1 MRLSRQRLLA
11 LLVLT
16 SILLVTLDSRGSAA
30 IDKAKSTFV
39 EWMSPLQG
47 VGRAISNPIRNT
59 WRGITSY
66 DDVERENDRLR
77 EINQSLEGSAIA
89 GSAVLRSYY
98 ELAAQQ
104 SLETVGNYSNVI
116 AQVLT
121 YGPSNVRQTIE
132 INKGSD
138 QGIRVGMPTVNG
150 AGLIG
155 KVTQVSAKRCVILLI
170 SDPSYSVPVTVSGPL
185 TVPGT
190 QEAVNEGQ
198 PTLGGTTTTIGPD
211 VTLNE
216 TLDPS
221 FDPAAAAADGV
232 TALPDA
238 IADGT
243 LGSDGLPIN
252 DGSST
257 DPSQLSIPATTT
269 TVPSTSTTDFDL
281 NSLRPRET
289 GGLEGRG
296 AGKLPIVRFIASDA
310 KGLQIKVGDVVV
322 TNGGSTDLSTDL
334 RSLAPADLVIGRVS
348 NVIERPGQAGPE
360 VEVEPIAD
368 LTRLNFVRVLLYIP
382 PSEAAGG

>member
-16 SILLVTLDSRGSAA
+16 SILLVTLDSRGSSA

-59 WRGITSY
+59 WRGITTY
-66 DDVERENDRLR
+66 DDLERENDRLR

-132 INKGSD
+132 INKGSE
-138 QGIRVGMPTVNG
+138 QGIRVGMPVVNG

-155 KVTQVSAKRCVILLI
+155 KVTQVSAQRCVILLI

-190 QEAVNEGQ
+190 AEAVAEGQ
-198 PTLGGTTTTIGPD
+198 PTLGATTTTRSPD
-211 VTLNE
+211 VTLGSTLDP

-221 FDPAAAAADGV
+221 FDPAAAAEG
-232 TALPDA
+232 LNSEE
-238 IADGT
+238 T
-243 LGSDGLPIN
+243 LGTDGLPIN
-252 DGSST
+252 DGSSL
-257 DPSQLSIPATTT
+257 DPSQSSIAETTT

-281 NSLRPRET
+281 ATLRPRET

-296 AGKLPIVRFIASDA
+296 AGKLPVVRFIASDA

-348 NVIERPGQAGPE
+348 NVVERPGQAGPE